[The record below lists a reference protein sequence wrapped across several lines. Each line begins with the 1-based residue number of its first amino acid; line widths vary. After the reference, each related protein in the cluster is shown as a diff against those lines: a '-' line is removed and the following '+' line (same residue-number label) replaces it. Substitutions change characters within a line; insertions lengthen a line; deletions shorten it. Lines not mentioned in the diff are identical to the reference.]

1 MEYDLIEWFLDD
13 LTGELR
19 RISLVTEPAHEIDF
33 EYFKSQK
40 ELNFKTIDEEQRV
53 VTGVAMRPNIK
64 IMRIDDNGEKYY
76 GFFSEQTV
84 KKAAELFFKS
94 KNVNNLTNLEHE
106 VEVDGIYVFESW
118 IVEDPLKDKATA
130 LGLKDVKKGDWVVSM
145 KIENDAVW
153 ENYIKTGIIKGF
165 SIEVK
170 ADEKVVE
177 FESYSDYPDAVKNNA
192 KRGIELNEN
201 QDNKCATQTG
211 KVRAQQLA
219 KGEPISIDTIKRMY
233 SYLSRAEAYYDE
245 NKTTECGTISY
256 LLWGGLAAK
265 RWSESKLKELNLLEQ
280 SEDEFLG
287 FLTDLVNIDIPT
299 DDKILIL
306 KGLL

>member
-1 MEYDLIEWFLDD
+1 MENENIIEWVLDD
-13 LTGELR
+13 LTGMLR
-19 RISLVTEPAHEIDF
+19 RISLVTAPAHEIDF
-33 EYFKSQK
+33 EFFNSQK
-40 ELNFKTIDEEQRV
+40 ELKFKTIDAEKRII
-53 VTGVAMRPNIK
+53 TGVAMRPNIK
-64 IMRIDDNGEKYY
+64 ILRIDENGEKYY
-76 GFFSEQTV
+76 GFFSENTV
-84 KKAAELFFKS
+84 RKAAELFFKS
-94 KNVNNLTNLEHE
+94 KNINNMTNLEHQIE
-106 VEVDGIYVFESW
+106 VENIYVFESW
-118 IVEDPLKDKATA
+118 IVEDPKRDKATA
-130 LGLKDVKKGDWVVSM
+130 IGLKDVKKGDWVVSM
-145 KIENDAVW
+145 KVENDAVW

-170 ADEKVVE
+170 ADEKVVK

-201 QDNKCATQTG
+201 QGNKCATQTG

-219 KGEPISIDTIKRMY
+219 NGEPVSVDTIKRMY

-265 RWSESKLKELNLLEQ
+265 RWSESKLKELNLLEM
-280 SEDEFLG
+280 DEIAFLRE
-287 FLTDLVNIDIPT
+287 FVDSDIDTDTKL
-299 DDKILIL
+299 LII

>member
-1 MEYDLIEWFLDD
+1 MENENVIEWVLDD
-13 LTGELR
+13 LTGMLR
-19 RISLVTEPAHEIDF
+19 RISLVTAPAHEIDF
-33 EYFKSQK
+33 EFFNSQK
-40 ELNFKTIDEEQRV
+40 ELKFKTIDAEKRII
-53 VTGVAMRPNIK
+53 TGVAMRPNIK
-64 IMRIDDNGEKYY
+64 ILRIDENGEKYY
-76 GFFSEQTV
+76 GFFSEDTV
-84 KKAAELFFKS
+84 RKAAELFFKS
-94 KNVNNLTNLEHE
+94 KNINNMTNLEHQIE
-106 VEVDGIYVFESW
+106 VEDIYVFESW
-118 IVEDPLKDKATA
+118 IVEDPKRDKATA
-130 LGLKDVKKGDWVVSM
+130 IGLKDVKKGDWVVSM
-145 KIENDAVW
+145 KVENDAVW

-192 KRGIELNEN
+192 KKGIELNEN
-201 QDNKCATQTG
+201 QGNKCATQTG

-219 KGEPISIDTIKRMY
+219 NGQPISVDTIKRMY

-265 RWSESKLKELNLLEQ
+265 RWSESKLKELNLLEM
-280 SEDEFLG
+280 DEISFLRE
-287 FLTDLVNIDIPT
+287 FVDSDIDTDTKL
-299 DDKILIL
+299 LII